1 MLGDNSHPEDFSEP
15 WCFSLFTTFPRV
27 HAVLIVGVLYPC
39 LVLWVVLGT
48 VWFVEVQMVPDCFQ
62 EEQQGLYFLVW
73 LLIFYIW
80 VIVYTLAI
88 SASAMVWVTST
99 QYRHTEVMTI
109 YNHLADLYGENQA
122 PSMRVALL
130 EGVGLSLEGIAQLRE
145 FHIQGEQGADAC
157 SICLEELKP
166 GDHARMLP
174 CRHLFHL
181 CCVDL
186 WLLRRAECP
195 MCKQLISESI

>member
-15 WCFSLFTTFPRV
+15 WCFSLFTTFPRL
-27 HAVLIVGVLYPC
+27 HSALIVCVLYPC

-48 VWFVEVQMVPDCFQ
+48 VWFVEVQIEGPECFQ
-62 EEQQGLYFLVW
+62 EPQQWYFLVW

-88 SASAMVWVTST
+88 TTSAMIWVTFT
-99 QYRHTEVMTI
+99 QYRHAEVMSL
-109 YNHLADLYGENQA
+109 YSHLADLYGENQA
-122 PSMRVALL
+122 PSMRIALL
-130 EGVGLSLEGIAQLRE
+130 EGVGLSLEGIAKLRE
-145 FHIQGEQGADAC
+145 FYVEEENCADTC
-157 SICLEELKP
+157 SICLEEFKK
-166 GDHARMLP
+166 GEHVRMLP
-174 CRHLFHL
+174 CNHLFHR

-195 MCKQLISESI
+195 MCKHLIYD